1 MSLRGAVSSG
11 LCVGVCGLLLQ
22 GEGFCRHKDRFML
35 LVRSFIVPPMV
46 FWGGYPF
53 MFYRRFFPRINNR
66 CGVGFLRNAVP
77 VADC

>member
-1 MSLRGAVSSG
+1 MNVLGGAVSSG

-46 FWGGYPF
+46 FFGGGIPLCSTDVF
-53 MFYRRFFPRINNR
+53 SLGLITVVGSVF
-66 CGVGFLRNAVP
+66 CGML
-77 VADC
+77 CL